1 MPSPGCHG
9 LAGIAG
15 VPMPQPR
22 VVNVQLNPE
31 ELISFGDYGI
41 HILAEGDSWFAWSQ
55 LNLAP
60 SSNILQQLDFDA
72 PSLVV
77 NYAYSGDTIRR
88 MADFFRNGG
97 FFIEMRSQKYD
108 VILLSGGGNDVID
121 ALYDY
126 RGDTPLLLHPAATS
140 ATDDPRA
147 YIDWARLHA
156 LSLYITA
163 NFRQIFRYRRH
174 GPAANADTP
183 IVLHTYDY
191 PTPRNAPASFMGMPA
206 AGPWLLPALQKIGAP
221 EELYIPVTKLLFDA
235 VADTLLS
242 LDDPANGVH
251 VVDTR
256 GTIQPAELNAPGKSG
271 DWINEIHP
279 TTEGYAHL
287 AWKIGLLLAQF
298 GWQ

>member
-1 MPSPGCHG
+1 
-9 LAGIAG
+9 
-15 VPMPQPR
+15 MPQPR

-31 ELISFGDYGI
+31 ELISFADYGI
-41 HILAEGDSWFAWSQ
+41 RILAEGDSWFAWSQ
-55 LNLAP
+55 LNLVP
-60 SSNILQQLDFDA
+60 SSNLLQQLDFDA

-88 MADFFRNGG
+88 MADFFKNGG

-108 VILLSGGGNDVID
+108 VILLSGGGNDMID

-126 RGDTPLLLHPAATS
+126 GNDKPLVLQPAATGNLQ
-140 ATDDPRA
+140 DPRA
-147 YIDWARLHA
+147 YIDWTRLNA
-156 LSLYITA
+156 LSMYIAA
-163 NFRQIFRYRRH
+163 NFRQIFEYRRH
-174 GPAANADTP
+174 GPAANAGTP

-191 PTPRNAPASFMGMPA
+191 PTPRNAPATFMNIPA

-221 EELYIPVTKLLFDA
+221 EELHIPVTRLLFDA
-235 VADTLLS
+235 MADTLRNLN
-242 LDDPANGVH
+242 DPANGVY

-256 GTIQPAELNAPGKSG
+256 GTIQPAELHAPGRSG

-298 GWQ
+298 GLQ

>member
-1 MPSPGCHG
+1 
-9 LAGIAG
+9 
-15 VPMPQPR
+15 MPQPR

-41 HILAEGDSWFAWSQ
+41 HILAEGDSWFSWSQ

-60 SSNILQQLDFDA
+60 SSNLLQQLDFDV

-77 NYAYSGDTIRR
+77 NYAYSGDTIVR
-88 MADFFRNGG
+88 MADFFRNAG

-108 VILLSGGGNDVID
+108 VILLSGGGNDLID

-126 RGDTPLLLHPAATS
+126 DNDAPLILQPAVGNRN
-140 ATDDPRA
+140 DPRA
-147 YIDWARLHA
+147 YIDWAKLDV
-156 LSLYITA
+156 LSGYITA
-163 NFRQIFRYRRH
+163 NFRQIFRYRSH
-174 GPAANADTP
+174 GPAANAGTP

-191 PTPRNAPASFMGMPA
+191 STPRDAPANFMGMPA
-206 AGPWLLPALQKIGAP
+206 AGPWLLPALQKIDTP
-221 EELYIPVTKLLFDA
+221 EALYIPVTRLLFDA
-235 VADTLLS
+235 MAATLLA
-242 LDDPANGVH
+242 LHDPADNVY

-256 GTIQPAELNAPGKSG
+256 GTIQPAALNTSGRSG

-287 AWKIGLLLAQF
+287 SWKIGLLLAQF
-298 GWQ
+298 GLQ

>member
-1 MPSPGCHG
+1 
-9 LAGIAG
+9 
-15 VPMPQPR
+15 MPQPR

-31 ELISFGDYGI
+31 EFIFFGDYGV

-55 LNLAP
+55 LNLVP

-108 VILLSGGGNDVID
+108 VMLLSGGGNDMID

-126 RGDTPLLLHPAATS
+126 QQDTPLILQPAAPGR
-140 ATDDPRA
+140 AHDPRA
-147 YIDWARLHA
+147 YIDWSKFDA
-156 LSLYITA
+156 LSAYITA
-163 NFRQIFRYRRH
+163 NFRQIFQYRSH

-191 PTPRNAPASFMGMPA
+191 PTPRNAPATFMGLPA
-206 AGPWLLPALQKIGAP
+206 AGPWLLPALQKFDAP
-221 EELYIPVTKLLFDA
+221 EELYIPVTTLLFDA
-235 VADTLLS
+235 MADTLLA
-242 LDDPANGVH
+242 LHNPADNVH
-251 VVDTR
+251 VIDTR
-256 GTIQPAELNAPGKSG
+256 RTIQPAALHAMKKSG

-287 AWKIGLLLAQF
+287 AWKISAVLEQF
-298 GWQ
+298 GLR